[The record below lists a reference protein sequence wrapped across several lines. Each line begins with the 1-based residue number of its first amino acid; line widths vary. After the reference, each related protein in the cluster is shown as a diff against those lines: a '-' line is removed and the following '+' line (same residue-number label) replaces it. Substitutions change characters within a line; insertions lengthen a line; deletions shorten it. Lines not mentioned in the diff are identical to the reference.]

1 MEVDEST
8 NDDSLLSEDS
18 EPKLDAEKDSAGK
31 KLDEGSWEHAYS
43 SNKQSKEK
51 KSEVDKARWSRLVAT
66 LMENQDTPL
75 ISLNPRTR
83 SHLQDL
89 LVEGEL
95 QEVSLDETTHMW
107 RVLQAASHPPSM
119 LEDTLLSFNN
129 ASGGND
135 ENKAK
140 KAAPKKRKS
149 QIEGLDEPPKSP
161 HKSPIKKTKFGKIS
175 PIDGKTPKGVVKK
188 KTLPKALEKKKKEGI
203 GGGAGGVGGLG
214 GGGGPSKEGPK
225 KKTTGV
231 GRKKKMQSATS
242 NSLQSDDDDDD
253 TDEACA
259 ASKCQHP
266 GGQNVDWVQCDGC
279 EGWFHYICVGLK
291 AGDVHED
298 EEYMCLKCTTKQPV
312 PKVGDDEVT
321 VRNGVFS

>member
-1 MEVDEST
+1 MEVDDST

-18 EPKLDAEKDSAGK
+18 ETKVDVEKENAAK

-43 SNKQSKEK
+43 SNKQNKEK

-66 LMENQDTPL
+66 LMENKDAILITLTPR
-75 ISLNPRTR
+75 IR
-83 SHLQDL
+83 SQLHDL

-119 LEDTLLSFNN
+119 LEDTLLSFNS
-129 ASGGND
+129 ASGGSD

-149 QIEGLDEPPKSP
+149 QVEGLDEPPKSP
-161 HKSPIKKTKFGKIS
+161 HKSPIKKTKLGKVCS
-175 PIDGKTPKGVVKK
+175 IDGKTPKGVVKK
-188 KTLPKALEKKKKEGI
+188 KTLPKSLEKKKKEG
-203 GGGAGGVGGLG
+203 GGAGVGG
-214 GGGGPSKEGPK
+214 GGGGPNKEGPK
-225 KKTTGV
+225 KKTNGV

-253 TDEACA
+253 ADEACA

-279 EGWFHYICVGLK
+279 EGWFHYVCVGLK

-298 EEYMCLKCTTKQPV
+298 EEYMCLRCTTKQPA
-312 PKVGDDEVT
+312 PKVGDDVIT
-321 VRNGVFS
+321 L